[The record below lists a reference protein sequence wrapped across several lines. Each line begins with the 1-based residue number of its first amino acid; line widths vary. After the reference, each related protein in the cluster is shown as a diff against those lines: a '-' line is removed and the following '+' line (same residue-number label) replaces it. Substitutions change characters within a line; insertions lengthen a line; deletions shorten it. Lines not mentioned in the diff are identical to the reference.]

1 MRQGLNKGQVLEK
14 QLTTSEW
21 WEKLI
26 KALLLKRPEQ
36 AERSIVVGSTL
47 RYIDSISQI
56 GDLMSQAEGYTPKG
70 RRDV

>member
-47 RYIDSISQI
+47 RYIDSI
-56 GDLMSQAEGYTPKG
+56 LK
-70 RRDV
+70 